1 MKNIQNFLVQDGR
14 QTVNTVL

>member
-14 QTVNTVL
+14 QTVNAVL